1 MSHPAPPPLPEQPA
15 APRPETAADVRTT
28 ACAGCGARV
37 EFAPGTTVLRCPYCG
52 QEQQIKAN
60 RQIREHPFG
69 ELAQRSRTALA
80 THVWT
85 CARCGATT
93 DSDGLATKCQ
103 FCTAPLVRDADAIDQ
118 IAPEA
123 VVPFGVDRA
132 GVRGALRKWVA
143 SRWFAPRSF
152 RSVSEAESLSG
163 TYVPHWTFDAD
174 TRSVYTGERGD
185 HYWVTETYTT
195 TDANGNS
202 QTNTRQVQRTAWHHV
217 SGEVSRS
224 FDDVTVRATGRLEG
238 EHQDKLEP
246 WPLDEAV
253 AYTHEYLAG
262 YSALR
267 YDVEPEAG
275 LTAAQEVMAGTIR
288 QDCRRDIGGD
298 EQRVHSVDTDYSGI
312 TYKLVLLPV
321 WVVAYMFAGKTW
333 QVLVN
338 GRTGEVVGS
347 RPYSAWKIA
356 AAVLAALV
364 VIAAIVTTI
373 LITR

>member
-1 MSHPAPPPLPEQPA
+1 M
-15 APRPETAADVRTT
+15 
-28 ACAGCGARV
+28 
-37 EFAPGTTVLRCPYCG
+37 LRCPYCG
-52 QEQQIKAN
+52 HEQEIKAT
-60 RQIREHPFG
+60 RQIREHVFA
-69 ELAQRSRTALA
+69 ELPHRPRAALA

-85 CARCGATT
+85 CGQCGATT
-93 DSDGLATKCQ
+93 DSDGLASRCQ
-103 FCTAPLVRDADAIDQ
+103 FCTAPLVRDADAIEQ

-132 GVRGALRKWVA
+132 GVRTALRKWVA
-143 SRWFAPRSF
+143 TRWFAPGSF

-174 TRSVYTGERGD
+174 TRSAYTGQRGD

-195 TDANGNS
+195 TDANGNQ
-202 QTNTRQVQRTAWHHV
+202 QTNTRQVQHTAWHHV

-224 FDDVTVRATGRLEG
+224 FDDVMVRATQRLEG

-246 WPLDEAV
+246 WPLHEAV
-253 AYTHEYLAG
+253 AYTPEYLAG

-275 LTAAQEVMAGTIR
+275 LSSAQAIMADTIE

-298 EQRVHSVDTDYSGI
+298 EQRVQSVDTDYANL
-312 TYKLVLLPV
+312 TYKLMLLPV
-321 WVVAYMFAGKTW
+321 WVVAYLFAGKTW

-338 GRTGEVVGS
+338 GRTGEVIGR

-356 AAVLAALV
+356 ALILSIIVVVAAVVTAV
-364 VIAAIVTTI
+364 VVY
-373 LITR
+373 RQNH